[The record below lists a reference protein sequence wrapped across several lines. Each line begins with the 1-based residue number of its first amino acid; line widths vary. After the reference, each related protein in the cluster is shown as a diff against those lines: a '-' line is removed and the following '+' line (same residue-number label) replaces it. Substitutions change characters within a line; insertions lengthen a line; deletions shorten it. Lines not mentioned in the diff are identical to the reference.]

1 MGDQSEG
8 NDSLLSKRTTSRGET
23 CRMHDRWKNGAA
35 DKVLPSS
42 RPICWGVGLEDNAKT
57 YETIKPCTR
66 LTRAIQIVSNI
77 LW

>member
-1 MGDQSEG
+1 
-8 NDSLLSKRTTSRGET
+8 
-23 CRMHDRWKNGAA
+23 MHDRWKNGAA

-66 LTRAIQIVSNI
+66 LMRAIQIVSNI